1 MTERIT
7 PAATVVP
14 LRDGADGL
22 EVLMLRRNP
31 RGAFG
36 GMWVFPG
43 GQVDEQDLP
52 EVPAAGDEMSAARQA
67 AVREAFEEAAVRLDP
82 SDLVVLSFWLPPRE
96 APRRFATW
104 FFLAPVRSDVQ
115 VVVDRGEI
123 HEHRWM
129 SPAAAMDLRQSGDI
143 DLAPPTFTTLWWLS
157 RHGGVDSA
165 LQAAASR
172 APERFETRVV
182 PSGDGRP
189 AAMVWAGDAAYED
202 GDLDRPGWR
211 RRLLVVAG
219 AWEVQMSEDP
229 EGPPCAG
236 R

>member
-1 MTERIT
+1 VPETIT

-14 LRDGADGL
+14 LRDGTGGL
-22 EVLMLRRNP
+22 EVLLLRRNR

-52 EVPAAGDEMSAARQA
+52 EVPAGEEVSAARRA
-67 AVREAFEEAAVRLDP
+67 AVREAFEEASVRLDP
-82 SDLVVLSFWLPPRE
+82 SDLVALSFWLPPRE

-104 FFLAPVRSDVQ
+104 FFLAAVRSEVQ
-115 VVVDRGEI
+115 VVVDRTEI

-129 SPAAAMDLRQSGDI
+129 SPAAAMDLRQAGDI

-157 RHGGVDSA
+157 RHRRVDSA
-165 LQAAASR
+165 LASASSR

-182 PSGDGRP
+182 PSEDGRP
-189 AAMVWAGDAAYED
+189 AAMVWAGDAAYDD
-202 GDLDRPGWR
+202 GDLDRPGRR
-211 RRLLVVAG
+211 RRLLVG
-219 AWEVQMSEDP
+219 PGGWEVQMSG
-229 EGPPCAG
+229 GP
-236 R
+236 

>member
-1 MTERIT
+1 
-7 PAATVVP
+7 
-14 LRDGADGL
+14 
-22 EVLMLRRNP
+22 MLRRNP

-43 GQVDEQDLP
+43 GQVDDQDLP
-52 EVPAAGDEMSAARQA
+52 EVGGDEVSAARRA
-67 AVREAFEEAAVRLDP
+67 AAREAFEEASVRLDP

-129 SPAAAMDLRQSGDI
+129 SPAVAMDLRQAGDI
-143 DLAPPTFTTLWWLS
+143 DLAPPTFTTLWWLC
-157 RHGGVDSA
+157 RHRGVDSA
-165 LQAAASR
+165 LAAASSR

-182 PSGDGRP
+182 PSTDGRP

-202 GDLDRPGWR
+202 GDLDRPGRR
-211 RRLLVVAG
+211 RRLLVGAG
-219 AWEVQMSEDP
+219 GWEVQISGDLG
-229 EGPPCAG
+229 GPRSAG